1 MENRKKQPKKQPKII
16 PENSNENEKTKKYK
30 IKTKKHKRVWK
41 NIKIAILVILFILIV
56 LAGIAI
62 GKIYGIF
69 KEAKINIE
77 DVVIKYEN
85 SVVKDMEGNTIAV
98 LSGDENRE
106 YVSISEMSQYL
117 PKAFVA
123 IEDERFYE
131 HKGVDIKRTGA
142 ATVKYVL
149 SKIGIGSAN
158 YGGSTIT
165 QQFLKVLTEENE
177 RTWQRKVKEIAR
189 AHYLE
194 QQLSKSQILEMY
206 LNLIFLGGRS
216 FGVEVASNYY
226 FSKSAKDL
234 TLAESAFLAGINN
247 SPNNYNPFSTEQ
259 SDKDK
264 VKRRT
269 KIVLDKMHELSKED
283 PEHKAAITEEEYKTA
298 IAEIENGL
306 AFNKGTIIQTIFSY
320 HTDAAINQVKK
331 ELKEKHPDWTKEYL
345 DYYVKSGGLTIYT
358 TQRTDIQKIMEEEVK
373 RDKYI
378 EYSKYEFDEAGNPV
392 TIQTAM
398 VLIDHKTGYVLA
410 TVGGIGEKTTAFG
423 LNRATQSYRQPGSSA
438 KPLAVLCPGIDS
450 GIITAGSV
458 YDDIRYTS
466 GKYANFKN
474 YGHGYKGLTTVRY
487 AIATSQNIPM
497 LKAISD
503 VGTDR
508 SAEFLKSVGIYPA
521 SEEQINITMALGSI
535 EASPLQMA
543 AAYASIA
550 NDGVYIEPTFYT
562 KVVDSEGNIVLQ
574 AKQESR
580 TVMSTATAYIVKEI
594 LTEVVRTGAGGYA
607 GISGISVGVKTGTS
621 SNDTDRWFC
630 GFTPYYTAATWYGY
644 DNNIKKEQVRSVSIN
659 NAGKIWDGVMEQ
671 IHTGLPKARFSDTR
685 PNNVTTATICKCSGK
700 LATEVCKNDPRG
712 NQVYTEY
719 FIKGTVP
726 TEECTCH
733 VEADICLDT
742 GLLAGEYCTNRQTKV
757 FITRPETETGD
768 WHRAKDAEYMLIS
781 EHCNIHTK
789 PIEEPVA
796 PEEPDKPD
804 EPENPENP
812 DNPDKPDKPDK
823 PDNPG
828 NPGNPGNPV
837 NNEINNNTTNNNNNT
852 ARRIIIED
860 ITP

>member
-269 KIVLDKMHELSKED
+269 KIVLDKMHELSKEN

-423 LNRATQSYRQPGSSA
+423 LNRATQSYRQPGSSV

-474 YGHGYKGLTTVRY
+474 YGHVYKGLTTVRY

-574 AKQESR
+574 AEQESR

-594 LTEVVRTGAGGYA
+594 LTEVVRSGAGGYA

-804 EPENPENP
+804 EPENPEDPDNP

-823 PDNPG
+823 PD

>member
-574 AKQESR
+574 AEQESR

-594 LTEVVRTGAGGYA
+594 LTEVVRSGAGGYA

-804 EPENPENP
+804 EPENPEDPDNP

-823 PDNPG
+823 PD

>member
-269 KIVLDKMHELSKED
+269 KIVLDKMHELSKEN

-423 LNRATQSYRQPGSSA
+423 LNRVTQSYRQPGSSA

-450 GIITAGSV
+450 GIITAGTA
-458 YDDIRYTS
+458 YDDIPYST
-466 GKYANFKN
+466 GKYEGFKN
-474 YGHGYKGLTTVRY
+474 STGYKGLLTLRFET
-487 AIATSQNIPM
+487 ASSQNIPM
-497 LKAISD
+497 LKAIND
-503 VGTDR
+503 IGIDR
-508 SAEFLKSVGIYPA
+508 SIEFLKSAGITSLDPEKDVGMSI
-521 SEEQINITMALGSI
+521 ALGGL
-535 EASPLQMA
+535 EHGVSPLEMA
-543 AAYASIA
+543 GAYASIA

-562 KVVDSEGNIVLQ
+562 KVTDSEGNVVLQ
-574 AKQESR
+574 ANQETR
-580 TVMSTATAYIVKEI
+580 TVMSSATAYIVKDI
-594 LTEVVRTGAGGYA
+594 LVEVVRSGTGGMAA
-607 GISGISVGVKTGTS
+607 ISGISVGAKTGTTS
-621 SNDTDRWFC
+621 KNYDRWFC
-630 GFTPYYTAATWYGY
+630 EITPYYTAATWYGY
-644 DNNIKKEQVRSVSIN
+644 DYNELVR
-659 NAGKIWDGVMEQ
+659 AGSNPAGRICSAVMKT
-671 IHTGLPKARFSDTR
+671 IHKDLPNARFSDS
-685 PNNVTTATICKCSGK
+685 NV
-700 LATEVCKNDPRG
+700 R
-712 NQVYTEY
+712 
-719 FIKGTVP
+719 FIFF
-726 TEECTCH
+726 
-733 VEADICLDT
+733 LS
-742 GLLAGEYCTNRQTKV
+742 
-757 FITRPETETGD
+757 
-768 WHRAKDAEYMLIS
+768 IS
-781 EHCNIHTK
+781 KTSK
-789 PIEEPVA
+789 
-796 PEEPDKPD
+796 
-804 EPENPENP
+804 
-812 DNPDKPDKPDK
+812 
-823 PDNPG
+823 
-828 NPGNPGNPV
+828 
-837 NNEINNNTTNNNNNT
+837 
-852 ARRIIIED
+852 
-860 ITP
+860 

>member
-269 KIVLDKMHELSKED
+269 KIVLDKMHELSKEN

-574 AKQESR
+574 AEQESR

-594 LTEVVRTGAGGYA
+594 LTEVVRSGAGGYA

-804 EPENPENP
+804 EPENPEDPDNP

-823 PDNPG
+823 PD

>member
-269 KIVLDKMHELSKED
+269 KIVLDKMHELSKEN

-423 LNRATQSYRQPGSSA
+423 LNRVTQSYRQPGSSA

-474 YGHGYKGLTTVRY
+474 YGHVYKGLTTVRY

-574 AKQESR
+574 AEQESR

-594 LTEVVRTGAGGYA
+594 LTEVVRSGAGGYA

-804 EPENPENP
+804 KPDEPENPEDP
-812 DNPDKPDKPDK
+812 DNPDKPDKPDT
-823 PDNPG
+823 PD

>member
-269 KIVLDKMHELSKED
+269 KIVLDKMHELSKEN

-574 AKQESR
+574 AEQESR

-594 LTEVVRTGAGGYA
+594 LTEVVRSGAGGYA

-804 EPENPENP
+804 EPENPEDPDNP

-828 NPGNPGNPV
+828 NPGNPV
-837 NNEINNNTTNNNNNT
+837 NNEINSNTTNNNNNT

>member
-423 LNRATQSYRQPGSSA
+423 LNRATQSYRQPGSSV

-574 AKQESR
+574 AEQESR

-594 LTEVVRTGAGGYA
+594 LTEVVRSGAGGYA

-828 NPGNPGNPV
+828 NPGNPV
-837 NNEINNNTTNNNNNT
+837 NNEINSNTTNNNNNT

>member
-269 KIVLDKMHELSKED
+269 KIVLDKMHELSKEN

-423 LNRATQSYRQPGSSA
+423 LNRVTQSYRQPGSSA

-474 YGHGYKGLTTVRY
+474 YGHVYKGLTTVRY

-574 AKQESR
+574 AEQESR

-594 LTEVVRTGAGGYA
+594 LTEVVRSGAGGYA

-804 EPENPENP
+804 EPENPEDPDNP

-823 PDNPG
+823 PD

>member
-269 KIVLDKMHELSKED
+269 KIVLDKMHELSKEN

-423 LNRATQSYRQPGSSA
+423 LNRVTQSYRQPGSSA

-474 YGHGYKGLTTVRY
+474 YGHVYKGLTTVRY

-574 AKQESR
+574 AEQESR

-594 LTEVVRTGAGGYA
+594 LTEVVRSGAGGYA

-804 EPENPENP
+804 EPENPEDPDNL

-823 PDNPG
+823 PD

>member
-1 MENRKKQPKKQPKII
+1 
-16 PENSNENEKTKKYK
+16 
-30 IKTKKHKRVWK
+30 
-41 NIKIAILVILFILIV
+41 
-56 LAGIAI
+56 
-62 GKIYGIF
+62 
-69 KEAKINIE
+69 
-77 DVVIKYEN
+77 
-85 SVVKDMEGNTIAV
+85 MEGNTIAV

-269 KIVLDKMHELSKED
+269 KIVLDKMHELSKEN

-423 LNRATQSYRQPGSSA
+423 LNRVTQSYRQPGSSA

-474 YGHGYKGLTTVRY
+474 YGHVYKGLTTVRY

-574 AKQESR
+574 AEQESR

-594 LTEVVRTGAGGYA
+594 LTEVVRSGAGGYA

-804 EPENPENP
+804 KPENPEDPDNP

-823 PDNPG
+823 PD

>member
-269 KIVLDKMHELSKED
+269 KIVLDKMHELSKEN

-423 LNRATQSYRQPGSSA
+423 LNRVTQSYRQPGSSA

-474 YGHGYKGLTTVRY
+474 YGHVYKGLTTVRY

-574 AKQESR
+574 AEQESR

-594 LTEVVRTGAGGYA
+594 LTEVVRSGAGGYA

-804 EPENPENP
+804 EPENPEDPDNP

-828 NPGNPGNPV
+828 NPGNPV
-837 NNEINNNTTNNNNNT
+837 NNEINNNTKNNNNNT

>member
-269 KIVLDKMHELSKED
+269 KIVLDKMHELSK
-283 PEHKAAITEEEYKTA
+283 
-298 IAEIENGL
+298 
-306 AFNKGTIIQTIFSY
+306 
-320 HTDAAINQVKK
+320 
-331 ELKEKHPDWTKEYL
+331 
-345 DYYVKSGGLTIYT
+345 
-358 TQRTDIQKIMEEEVK
+358 
-373 RDKYI
+373 
-378 EYSKYEFDEAGNPV
+378 
-392 TIQTAM
+392 
-398 VLIDHKTGYVLA
+398 
-410 TVGGIGEKTTAFG
+410 
-423 LNRATQSYRQPGSSA
+423 
-438 KPLAVLCPGIDS
+438 
-450 GIITAGSV
+450 
-458 YDDIRYTS
+458 
-466 GKYANFKN
+466 
-474 YGHGYKGLTTVRY
+474 
-487 AIATSQNIPM
+487 
-497 LKAISD
+497 
-503 VGTDR
+503 
-508 SAEFLKSVGIYPA
+508 
-521 SEEQINITMALGSI
+521 
-535 EASPLQMA
+535 
-543 AAYASIA
+543 
-550 NDGVYIEPTFYT
+550 
-562 KVVDSEGNIVLQ
+562 
-574 AKQESR
+574 
-580 TVMSTATAYIVKEI
+580 
-594 LTEVVRTGAGGYA
+594 
-607 GISGISVGVKTGTS
+607 
-621 SNDTDRWFC
+621 
-630 GFTPYYTAATWYGY
+630 
-644 DNNIKKEQVRSVSIN
+644 
-659 NAGKIWDGVMEQ
+659 
-671 IHTGLPKARFSDTR
+671 
-685 PNNVTTATICKCSGK
+685 
-700 LATEVCKNDPRG
+700 
-712 NQVYTEY
+712 
-719 FIKGTVP
+719 
-726 TEECTCH
+726 
-733 VEADICLDT
+733 
-742 GLLAGEYCTNRQTKV
+742 
-757 FITRPETETGD
+757 
-768 WHRAKDAEYMLIS
+768 
-781 EHCNIHTK
+781 
-789 PIEEPVA
+789 
-796 PEEPDKPD
+796 
-804 EPENPENP
+804 
-812 DNPDKPDKPDK
+812 
-823 PDNPG
+823 
-828 NPGNPGNPV
+828 
-837 NNEINNNTTNNNNNT
+837 
-852 ARRIIIED
+852 
-860 ITP
+860 

>member
-423 LNRATQSYRQPGSSA
+423 LNRVTQSYRQPGSSA

-474 YGHGYKGLTTVRY
+474 YGHVYKGLTTVRY

-574 AKQESR
+574 AEQESR

-594 LTEVVRTGAGGYA
+594 LTEVVRSGAGGYA

-804 EPENPENP
+804 EPENPEDP

-823 PDNPG
+823 PD

>member
-269 KIVLDKMHELSKED
+269 KIVLDKMHELSKEN

-423 LNRATQSYRQPGSSA
+423 LNRVTQSYRQPGSSA

-474 YGHGYKGLTTVRY
+474 YGHVYKGLTTVRY

-574 AKQESR
+574 AEQESR

-594 LTEVVRTGAGGYA
+594 LTEVVRSGAGGYA

-804 EPENPENP
+804 EPENPEDP

-823 PDNPG
+823 PD

>member
-269 KIVLDKMHELSKED
+269 KIVLDKMHELSKEN

-423 LNRATQSYRQPGSSA
+423 LNRVTQSYRQPGSSA

-474 YGHGYKGLTTVRY
+474 YGHVYKGLTTVRY

-574 AKQESR
+574 AEQESR

-594 LTEVVRTGAGGYA
+594 LTEVVRSGAGGYA

-804 EPENPENP
+804 KPENPEDPDNP

-828 NPGNPGNPV
+828 NPGNPV
-837 NNEINNNTTNNNNNT
+837 NNEINSNTTNNNNNT

>member
-269 KIVLDKMHELSKED
+269 KIVLDKMHELSKEN

-423 LNRATQSYRQPGSSA
+423 LNRVTQSYRQPGSSA

-474 YGHGYKGLTTVRY
+474 YGHVYKGLTTVRY

-574 AKQESR
+574 AEQESR

-594 LTEVVRTGAGGYA
+594 LTEVVRSGAGGYA

-804 EPENPENP
+804 EPENPEDPDNP

-828 NPGNPGNPV
+828 NPGNPV
-837 NNEINNNTTNNNNNT
+837 NNEINSNTTNNNNNT